1 MAEKK
6 ATHASGDQAEQ
17 DQTCNNEQDID
28 WNKIRIDD
36 TL

>member
-6 ATHASGDQAEQ
+6 ETHASDDQAEQ

-28 WNKIRIDD
+28 WNKIGIDD

>member
-6 ATHASGDQAEQ
+6 ATHASDDQAEQ

-28 WNKIRIDD
+28 RNKSGIDD